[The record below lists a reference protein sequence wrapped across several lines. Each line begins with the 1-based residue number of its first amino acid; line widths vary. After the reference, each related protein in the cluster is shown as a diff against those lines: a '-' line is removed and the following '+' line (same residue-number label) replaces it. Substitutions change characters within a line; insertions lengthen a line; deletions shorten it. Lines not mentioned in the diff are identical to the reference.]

1 MEMITLSK
9 KFNIY
14 TRYNCPPKVQ
24 EFNSAPSL
32 TQQQFKEEADIN
44 NIIAS
49 YNTTGL
55 LTNPLVASARQ
66 PMFGDFSNLPEDY
79 MQVQN
84 QLLEAQANFMDL
96 PAKIR
101 QRFNNN
107 PAELIA
113 FLQNP
118 DNFDEAVEL
127 GLMEKIKSEF
137 EPKPEPT
144 PEPKPEPPAPAG
156 AGTQ

>member
-1 MEMITLSK
+1 MIL
-9 KFNIY
+9 
-14 TRYNCPPKVQ
+14 PKVQ
-24 EFNSAPSL
+24 TFNSAPSL

-55 LTNPLVASARQ
+55 LTNPLVQSARQ
-66 PMFGDFSNLPEDY
+66 PMFGDFSNLPQDY
-79 MQVQN
+79 MQLQN
-84 QLLEAQANFMDL
+84 QLLQAQADFMDL

-113 FLQNP
+113 FLQNS
-118 DNFDEAVEL
+118 DNIEEAVEL
-127 GLMEKIKSEF
+127 GLMEKFQNRNQNRTK
-137 EPKPEPT
+137 T
-144 PEPKPEPPAPAG
+144 G
-156 AGTQ
+156 TAGTCRSRHTIKKCVVVTVLT

>member
-1 MEMITLSK
+1 MK
-9 KFNIY
+9 KCNFY
-14 TRYNCPPKVQ
+14 TRFDTPPKVQ
-24 EFNSAPSL
+24 TFNSAPSL

-49 YNTTGL
+49 FNTTGL
-55 LTNPLVASARQ
+55 LTNPLVQSARQ
-66 PMFGDFSNLPEDY
+66 PMFGDFSNLPQDY

-101 QRFNNN
+101 QRFNNS
-107 PAELIA
+107 PAELIS

-118 DNFDEAVEL
+118 QNFDEAVEL
-127 GLMEKIKSEF
+127 GLVEKSLA
-137 EPKPEPT
+137 PQPLNPEPT

>member
-1 MEMITLSK
+1 MILLK
-9 KFNIY
+9 KYNFY
-14 TRYNCPPKVQ
+14 TRYDTPPKVQ
-24 EFNSAPSL
+24 TFNSAPSL
-32 TQQQFKEEADIN
+32 AQQQFKEEADIN

-66 PMFGDFSNLPEDY
+66 PMFGDFSNLPQDY

-84 QLLEAQANFMDL
+84 QLLQAQADFMDL

-101 QRFNNN
+101 QRFNNS
-107 PAELIA
+107 PAELIS

-118 DNFDEAVEL
+118 NNFDEAVEL
-127 GLMEKIKSEF
+127 GLMEKTSKS
-137 EPKPEPT
+137 EPT
-144 PEPKPEPPAPAG
+144 PEPKPEPPAPAE

>member
-1 MEMITLSK
+1 MEMIFVK
-9 KFNIY
+9 KYNFY
-14 TRYNCPPKVQ
+14 TRYDTPPKVQ
-24 EFNSAPSL
+24 TLNSASSL
-32 TQQQFKEEADIN
+32 AQQQFKEEADIN

-55 LTNPLVASARQ
+55 LTNPLVQSACQ
-66 PMFGDFSNLPEDY
+66 PMFGDFSNLPQDY

-107 PAELIA
+107 PAELIS
-113 FLQNP
+113 FLQNS

-127 GLMEKIKSEF
+127 GLMEKIS
-137 EPKPEPT
+137 KPEPT
-144 PEPKPEPPAPAG
+144 LEPKPEPPAPAK

>member
-1 MEMITLSK
+1 MILSK
-9 KFNIY
+9 KFNFY
-14 TRYNCPPKVQ
+14 TRFDTPPKVQ
-24 EFNSAPSL
+24 TFNSAPSL
-32 TQQQFKEEADIN
+32 AQQQFKEEADIN

-55 LTNPLVASARQ
+55 LTNPLVQSARQ
-66 PMFGDFSNLPEDY
+66 PMFGDFSNLPQDY

-84 QLLEAQANFMDL
+84 QLLQAQADFMDL

-107 PAELIA
+107 PAELIS
-113 FLQNP
+113 FLQ
-118 DNFDEAVEL
+118 DSSNFDEAVEL
-127 GLMEKIKSEF
+127 GLMEKIS
-137 EPKPEPT
+137 KPEPT
-144 PEPKPEPPAPAG
+144 PEPKPEPPAPAE

>member
-1 MEMITLSK
+1 MILLK
-9 KFNIY
+9 KCNFY
-14 TRYNCPPKVQ
+14 TRFDTPPKVQ
-24 EFNSAPSL
+24 TLNSAPSL

-55 LTNPLVASARQ
+55 LTNPLVQSARQ
-66 PMFGDFSNLPEDY
+66 PIFGDFSNLPQDY

-84 QLLEAQANFMDL
+84 QLLQAQADFMDL

-107 PAELIA
+107 PAELIS

-118 DNFDEAVEL
+118 NNVDEAIEL
-127 GLMEKIKSEF
+127 GLMEKTSKSELA
-137 EPKPEPT
+137 
-144 PEPKPEPPAPAG
+144 PEPKPEPPAPAE

>member
-1 MEMITLSK
+1 MRK
-9 KFNIY
+9 CNFY
-14 TRYNCPPKVQ
+14 TRFDVPPKVQ
-24 EFNSAPSL
+24 AFNSAPSL
-32 TQQQFKEEADIN
+32 TQQQFKEESDIN

-55 LTNPLVASARQ
+55 LTNPLVQSARQ
-66 PMFGDFSNLPEDY
+66 PMFGDFSNLPQDY

-84 QLLEAQANFMDL
+84 QLLEAQANFMGL

-107 PAELIA
+107 PAELIS

-127 GLMEKIKSEF
+127 GLMEKTLTP
-137 EPKPEPT
+137 EPK